1 MLVAMVPSAIHL
13 RASGVGGGYVDPAN
27 MSEVASLVGCDPTD
41 MTVLRYGEKAVMFLS
56 KSIQTERSAPV
67 NKSAT
72 IAVDRLNGIPVAIRG
87 DVVVFPNGIP
97 GHLRE

>member
-1 MLVAMVPSAIHL
+1 MPSAIHL
-13 RASGVGGGYVDPAN
+13 CAAGVGGGYVEPAN

-41 MTVLRYGEKAVMFLS
+41 ITVLRYGKRAVMFLS
-56 KSIQTERSAPV
+56 KSLQIERSAPV

-72 IAVDRLNGIPVAIRG
+72 IAVDRLNGIPVVVRG